1 MTFELKTFVDID
13 ATPERVWQVLTDL
26 PAYAQ
31 WNPFITQAEGTFAVG
46 ERLSLRLPPVNALL
60 RVTLRPTVLEVT
72 PCRRLRLRSRQGRL
86 GMPGLFDAEHTFTLT
101 QHDGAV
107 RLLEEQRLRGL
118 LVAVM
123 ARPLNRRRLPAL
135 TAMNAAL
142 KERSEGT
149 SATVPP
155 G

>member
-1 MTFELKTFVDID
+1 MTFELRTFVDID

-60 RVTLRPTVLEVT
+60 RVTLRPTVLEVI

-135 TAMNAAL
+135 TAMNEAL
-142 KERSEGT
+142 RDRSEAT
-149 SATVPP
+149 SEATPP